1 MNRFQETQ
9 HVCPSLRITYTIS
22 KYSKYGKP
30 LWRSVFHANR
40 DTDQLNYG
48 HGTQGSEDASKGDK
62 ISPVLV
68 LTKIS
73 CILHL
78 SIWEK
83 IYVQIR
89 HLLLYLLRYLNLDLH
104 RHDACDKNAY
114 ASHRR
119 PSSGQGQKAGR
130 VRGHPISMYMYNI
143 WTNCLFCLSGD

>member
-89 HLLLYLLRYLNLDLH
+89 HLLLYLLRYLNLDPH
-104 RHDACDKNAY
+104 QYNAY
-114 ASHRR
+114 DNTCICQPQTSKFWSR
-119 PSSGQGQKAGR
+119 SKR